1 MSGARRSPGSDPKSA
16 ASDATLVR
24 VGVTGTVVEDTIDT
38 VDGLRIEDLGG
49 ISYALHGLSA
59 FLAPDSTA
67 HAVLGVGRDAFERVR
82 DELGELPGIDLGGL
96 EPVRHVNNKVHL
108 EYHKDGTRDET
119 LTGGVPPLSWEFL
132 EPWLE
137 RLDVWLWNFISGME
151 TELDTFTRLKREFDG
166 AVYMD
171 IHSLCL
177 EHVPGRARRHR
188 RPERWEEWVE
198 GVRWLQMNETEAG
211 LLQRDRPRTLPP
223 GEEARLAARLHG
235 LGVEGVLFTL
245 GARGARWY
253 GADGTR
259 LTEPVPEGEPAV
271 DPTGCGDVF
280 GATWIMLHAAHGRTP
295 VEALTGAV
303 EAASLAASRP
313 GTRGLADHLR
323 EGTGVEA

>member
-1 MSGARRSPGSDPKSA
+1 M
-16 ASDATLVR
+16 
-24 VGVTGTVVEDTIDT
+24 TGTVVEDTIDT
-38 VDGLRIEDLGG
+38 VDGVRIEDLGG

-59 FLAPDSTA
+59 FLPPDYAA
-67 HAVLGVGRDAFERVR
+67 HAVFGVGGDALERVR
-82 DELGELPGIDLGGL
+82 EELGELMGIELGGL
-96 EPVRHVNNKVHL
+96 EPVRCVNNKVHL
-108 EYHKDGTRDET
+108 EYHRDGTRDET

-151 TELDTFTRLKREFDG
+151 TERDTFARLKREFAG
-166 AVYMD
+166 AVYVD

-198 GVRWLQMNETEAG
+198 GVRWLQMNEAEAG
-211 LLQRDRPRTLPP
+211 LLQRGEPRTLRRA
-223 GEEARLAARLHG
+223 EESRLAARLHE

-253 GADGTR
+253 GADGIR
-259 LTEPVPEGEPAV
+259 LTEPAPQGEPAV

-280 GATWIMLHAAHGRTP
+280 GATWLMLHAAHGRTP
-295 VEALTGAV
+295 VDALTGAV
-303 EAASLAASRP
+303 EAASLAASRR
-313 GTRGLADHLR
+313 GTRGLADRLR
-323 EGTGVEA
+323 EAAGVEA